1 MRSARSE
8 TTDRDVTVSKRQVGG
23 DEGRTRTGGKNDQA
37 TRPAPAARPPRRR
50 LHRSAV
56 GVWAARAVLSM
67 QIWNLGCATLAL
79 LCLPQAHVWLNR
91 RKALSVSLS
100 SLIITHTYM
109 PSTLRSHTHE
119 ICNRITR
126 RQDTQ
131 TQNRHHGT
139 ARTTCTSTL
148 VPCHPPHAQA
158 LASPPQVQS
167 ILREHRGASVLIC
180 RQSRRLAMM
189 SLSRPPACTASAH
202 GRGA

>member
-79 LCLPQAHVWLNR
+79 LCLPQAHLWLNR

-100 SLIITHTYM
+100 SSHIHTCHLHSAHTHTRFATESQGDKTHKHKTAIM
-109 PSTLRSHTHE
+109 ALRARHALPPSSLVIHPMHKRWHRLRKFRAYCANTE
-119 ICNRITR
+119 
-126 RQDTQ
+126 
-131 TQNRHHGT
+131 
-139 ARTTCTSTL
+139 
-148 VPCHPPHAQA
+148 A
-158 LASPPQVQS
+158 LPSSYAVNPAV
-167 ILREHRGASVLIC
+167 LR
-180 RQSRRLAMM
+180 
-189 SLSRPPACTASAH
+189 
-202 GRGA
+202 

>member
-23 DEGRTRTGGKNDQA
+23 DEGRTRTGKKRSGDPPGP
-37 TRPAPAARPPRRR
+37 RRAPAAPPPSSLRGWCVGGESRSIDANMEPR
-50 LHRSAV
+50 LRH
-56 GVWAARAVLSM
+56 ARA
-67 QIWNLGCATLAL
+67 
-79 LCLPQAHVWLNR
+79 
-91 RKALSVSLS
+91 SLS
-100 SLIITHTYM
+100 AAGTPLAEPSQSSLSLSLIITHTYM